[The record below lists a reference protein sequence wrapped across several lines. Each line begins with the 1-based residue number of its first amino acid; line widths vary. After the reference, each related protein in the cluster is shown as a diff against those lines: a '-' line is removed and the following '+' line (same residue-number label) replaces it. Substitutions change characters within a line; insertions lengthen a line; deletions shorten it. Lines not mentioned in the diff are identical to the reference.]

1 MRTAPR
7 PGSPVLADAPAVRTP
22 LGIPRPPG
30 ARGGPGDAGGDVHGE
45 AEAGD
50 EYAGLLHVAREAGE
64 QPPSAAA
71 TEVPAA
77 ATARDPRITTTQ
89 AADERIDALQRH
101 LSSGGLLPAVRL
113 HD

>member
-1 MRTAPR
+1 MRRAPR

-50 EYAGLLHVAREAGE
+50 EYAGLLHVALEAGE
-64 QPPSAAA
+64 QPPVRGGHRSAPRRVRTCPLDHPDAGCPR
-71 TEVPAA
+71 T
-77 ATARDPRITTTQ
+77 DP
-89 AADERIDALQRH
+89 
-101 LSSGGLLPAVRL
+101 SLPEST
-113 HD
+113 